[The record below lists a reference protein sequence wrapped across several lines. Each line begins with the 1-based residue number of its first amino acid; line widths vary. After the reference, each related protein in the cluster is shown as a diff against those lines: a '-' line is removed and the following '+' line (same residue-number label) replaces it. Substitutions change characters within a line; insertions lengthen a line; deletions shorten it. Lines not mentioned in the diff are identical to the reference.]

1 MSERPR
7 LAAVFAH
14 PDDDV
19 YQLGGSL
26 AIHAG
31 SLELTV
37 VVCTSGDAGPIWVP
51 EIATRETLGRVRE
64 SEELAAL
71 AAVGA
76 ADADVRFLRHPD
88 WHLPEVPFEELVTQI
103 GSILLEVEPH
113 VVVTFGPDGLTSH
126 HDHIRA
132 GDAATEAFA
141 RVCADREG
149 APFRRLYHTAL
160 ARSDVDRFYEGVR
173 DLDVSFGEEKE
184 LFNPVGVSDERIT
197 VRVEIGSVGERKLA
211 AILAHRTQV
220 GEWERIP
227 EPLRWIHMYS
237 ECFVRAWP
245 PDPVGRAVLADLFED
260 LELGAERSRP

>member
-19 YQLGGSL
+19 YQLGGSIAL
-26 AIHAG
+26 HAG
-31 SLELTV
+31 SLDLTV
-37 VVCTSGDAGPIWVP
+37 VVCTSGEAGPIWVP
-51 EIATRETLGRVRE
+51 EIATHETLGTVRE

-76 ADADVRFLRHPD
+76 PDADVRFLRHPD

-103 GSILLEVEPH
+103 GSVLLEVEPH
-113 VVVTFGPDGLTSH
+113 VVVTFGPEGLTSH

-132 GDAATEAFA
+132 GEAATEAFG
-141 RVCADREG
+141 RVRAERD
-149 APFRRLYHTAL
+149 AAFRRLYHTAL

-173 DLDVSFGEEKE
+173 ELGASFGGEEE
-184 LFNPVGVSDERIT
+184 LFNPVGVADDRIS
-197 VRVEIGSVGERKLA
+197 VRVAVASVRERKLEG
-211 AILAHRTQV
+211 ILAHRTQV

-227 EPLRWIHMYS
+227 EPLRWMHLDS

-245 PDPVGRAVLADLFED
+245 PDPVGGAVLADLFED
-260 LELGAERSRP
+260 LELRTARSRP